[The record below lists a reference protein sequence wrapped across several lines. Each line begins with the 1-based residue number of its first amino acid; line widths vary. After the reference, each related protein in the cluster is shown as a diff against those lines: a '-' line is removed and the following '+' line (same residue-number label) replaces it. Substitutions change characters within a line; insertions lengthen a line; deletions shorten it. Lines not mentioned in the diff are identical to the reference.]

1 MQREV
6 ERNPKVPELN
16 PKAIT
21 LLTELC
27 FRPEQPLTEAN
38 LLFVF
43 SSASAV
49 DLLAEK
55 VREVLTRG
63 LVPEVFITG
72 GAPQFTD
79 YASPGKPESELFFEQ
94 LDPSEFPGVRFFS
107 ESVSTDTRSNVTEAL
122 KVLDFSGYKKVMY
135 IFKAHAAG
143 RGYLTLKKFLPHT
156 ELVSVPFAP
165 VYPEIGRAITSKD
178 WHETEFGRSRVWGE
192 FLRIEK
198 YGERGD
204 IFFNV
209 EVKGL
214 VGNIE
219 RLLVL

>member
-6 ERNPKVPELN
+6 ERNPKVPDLT
-16 PKAIT
+16 PKAVA

-27 FRPEQPLTEAN
+27 FRAEQPFAKAD

-49 DLLAEK
+49 GVLAEK
-55 VREVLTRG
+55 VREVLARE

-79 YASPGKPESELFFEQ
+79 YRDPGRPESELFFEH
-94 LDPSEFPGVRFFS
+94 LNPTEFPEVRFFF

-122 KVLDFSGYKKVMY
+122 KVLDFSEYKKVMY

-165 VYPEIGRAITSKD
+165 VYPEIGRAITPED

-192 FLRIEK
+192 FLRIQK
-198 YGERGD
+198 YGQRGD